1 MLEPTELSMTIL
13 RFKTDCS
20 RKIVEGLTFVRLI
33 LVPVQEKV
41 VLDRLVVSDEGVRQ
55 LAIAA

>member
-1 MLEPTELSMTIL
+1 VLEPTELSMTIL
-13 RFKTDCS
+13 RLKTECN
-20 RKIVEGLTFVRLI
+20 RKIVEGFTFVRLI

-41 VLDRLVVSDEGVRQ
+41 VLDRLLVSDEGIRQ